1 LGNNRNV
8 IKFSIYIR
16 KNIEVI
22 ELKFKLLGSSGLR
35 VSELSLGTMTFGE
48 DWGWGSSKEVAKQV
62 FEKYAENG
70 GNFIDTACNYTNGT
84 SEKFLGEF
92 TEGDRD
98 RFVIATKFTLHD
110 HRWKK
115 DPNAGGNHRKNLIR
129 TVQQSL
135 KRLRT
140 DYLDLL
146 YLHMWDYTTSVHEV
160 MKTLDELIADTK
172 INYIGISDTPA
183 WIVARANTMA
193 EIRGWN
199 TFNAFQFPY
208 NLSFR
213 DPEREI
219 IPMCKKLDLAMMVW
233 APLGAGLYTGKYT
246 RGNQP
251 PGRLTEDKWGV
262 PSDDRL
268 VIAREVDAIADEI
281 GCSSANVAINWIRK
295 QKGLFIP
302 IFGVTSVEQLEDN
315 LKSLEFEI
323 TDEHCKRIAEKV
335 DFKFGFPKGFLMGN
349 KDLYHGETFNLLENH
364 RNYE

>member
-1 LGNNRNV
+1 M
-8 IKFSIYIR
+8 
-16 KNIEVI
+16 
-22 ELKFKLLGSSGLR
+22 KFKLLGSSGLR
-35 VSELSLGTMTFGE
+35 VSELCLGTMTFGE
-48 DWGWGSSKEVAKQV
+48 DWGWGSSKEVAKEV
-62 FEKYAENG
+62 FLKFIENG

-84 SEKFLGEF
+84 SEEFLGEF
-92 TEGDRD
+92 IEGDRD

-129 TVQQSL
+129 TVKQSL

-140 DYLDLL
+140 DYIDLL

-160 MKTLDELIADTK
+160 MRTLDDLIADTK

-193 EIRGWN
+193 EVRGWN
-199 TFNAFQFPY
+199 TFVAFQFPY

-219 IPMCKKLDLAMMVW
+219 IPMCKKFDLAMTVW

-246 RGNQP
+246 RNNQP

-262 PSDDRL
+262 PSEDRL
-268 VIAREVDAIADEI
+268 EIAREVDAIADEI
-281 GCSSANVAINWIRK
+281 GCSSANVALNWIRR
-295 QKGLFIP
+295 QNGLFIP
-302 IFGVTSVEQLEDN
+302 IFGVTSVTQIEDN
-315 LKSLEFEI
+315 LRSLEFEI
-323 TDEHCKRIAEKV
+323 TEEHCKRLADIV
-335 DFKFGFPKGFLMGN
+335 DFKFGFPKGFLLGN
-349 KDLYHGETFNLLENH
+349 KDLYHGETFNLLKNH
-364 RNYE
+364 RDYE